1 MSSRAS
7 GRPADAGPF
16 GSWSSVWTPP
26 WFGDIAWRK
35 EQDDERTAAMDR
47 VAGGVPPDR
56 DGVLECERGVVD
68 AAFIERPDER
78 RHREPE
84 PVVGDTF
91 GYPLGRPGDVHGR
104 QRRDDDARVR
114 GTQDGHAIGVDP
126 DREVRRRRGP
136 DQRGHIGKERR
147 RDRRH
152 GGRKTKTLTL
162 TLQPGHYVF
171 L

>member
-47 VAGGVPPDR
+47 VAGGVPPDP

-68 AAFIERPDER
+68 AAFIERPHER

-84 PVVGDTF
+84 PVWSVTPSGSPSAGPVTF
-91 GYPLGRPGDVHGR
+91 TVANDGTMTHEFVELRTVRPSETTPIR
-104 QRRDDDARVR
+104 KLR
-114 GTQDGHAIGVDP
+114 GAQD
-126 DREVRRRRGP
+126 
-136 DQRGHIGKERR
+136 
-147 RDRRH
+147 
-152 GGRKTKTLTL
+152 
-162 TLQPGHYVF
+162 
-171 L
+171 